1 MIPVKVTLHELT
13 NAGEKQKNYVSRAV
27 TLLEEVVNSKDFRD
41 AVAQA
46 KFSHINRSGGDNRRE
61 SILRYL
67 LEGVELGTAPD
78 NEIDL
83 RINLRT
89 FYYGFGPFR
98 TINKKTVGSAN
109 LGGPVIHTNYYH
121 INDWILKEDVASG
134 VGHWLHEWMHVAGYS
149 HATAAGDENDVAY
162 AIGALAENIA
172 WKRLGAQPRLT
183 AMI

>member
-1 MIPVKVTLHELT
+1 MVPLKVTLHKLT
-13 NAGEKQKNYVSRAV
+13 NAGVKQTEYVKQAV
-27 TLLEEVVNSKDFRD
+27 ELLEKVVNDKGFRD

-46 KFSHINRSGGDNRRE
+46 KFSHISRSGGDNHRE

-67 LEGVELGTAPD
+67 IEGVELGTTPD
-78 NEIDL
+78 SEIDL
-83 RINLRT
+83 QINLRT

-98 TINKKTVGSAN
+98 TINKKTVGSTN

-121 INDWILKEDVASG
+121 INDWILKKDLASG

-172 WKRLGAQPRLT
+172 WRMLGAEPRLT